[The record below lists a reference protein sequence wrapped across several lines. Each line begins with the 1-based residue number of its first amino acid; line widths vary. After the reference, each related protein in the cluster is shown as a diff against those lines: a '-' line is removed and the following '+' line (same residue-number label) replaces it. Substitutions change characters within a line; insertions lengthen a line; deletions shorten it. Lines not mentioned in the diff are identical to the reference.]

1 MKSLKNLL
9 MNVIFLKF
17 LIIKIELKSKH
28 IELYTDVDNVT
39 NLSPNK
45 GGIVNE
51 KIYFA
56 APLFNEMELKEMKSI
71 LIY

>member
-1 MKSLKNLL
+1 MKKIYFAAPLFNEMELKRNEEYTK
-9 MNVIFLKF
+9 IFNNK
-17 LIIKIELKSKH
+17 KIELKSKH

-51 KIYFA
+51 KN
-56 APLFNEMELKEMKSI
+56 LFCSTI
-71 LIY
+71 I